1 MKVNFEKMKK
11 NLFSPGLIH
20 SCFRTASGIHRLC
33 HTYFVYVSKT
43 NYISPKDVPSLS
55 NQMCYFWGS
64 VEIMRTYIRDPAVF
78 ISFGTISE
86 PATCWASRWE
96 SQVTISKLRG
106 ENQYAAELQ
115 TSVYMSLGS
124 SHFVLFTDL
133 SGSEKSNVC
142 HVRTESGD
150 DWRCFWNST
159 RICVSE

>member
-1 MKVNFEKMKK
+1 MCCILRNMPLTITLLPQQHAWRKRTEDVGIISWYRENEIIA
-11 NLFSPGLIH
+11 NLNNCNIF
-20 SCFRTASGIHRLC
+20 
-33 HTYFVYVSKT
+33 
-43 NYISPKDVPSLS
+43 VPSLS

-64 VEIMRTYIRDPAVF
+64 VEIMRTYILDPAVF

-96 SQVTISKLRG
+96 SRVTISKLRG

-150 DWRCFWNST
+150 D
-159 RICVSE
+159 